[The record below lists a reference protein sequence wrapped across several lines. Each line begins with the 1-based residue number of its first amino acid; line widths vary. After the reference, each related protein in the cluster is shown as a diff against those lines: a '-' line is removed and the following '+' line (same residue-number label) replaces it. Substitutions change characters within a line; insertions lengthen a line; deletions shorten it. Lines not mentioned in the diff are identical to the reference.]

1 MICVGIHGVIR
12 LITCSWFVMCVCV
25 CMCAVCALVAGMKT
39 REGEEQEDDDDDN
52 EGNIN
57 NGTATTTTA
66 TTTTNTTN
74 NNNNNLLLMTTFIG
88 ASVSLQMVL
97 CFFTSADSIPP
108 LGMKAATLNFN
119 PKIVF
124 PTASTCAIELT
135 LPTALKS
142 YEELKKN
149 ADIAFSMHGGFGL
162 I

>member
-1 MICVGIHGVIR
+1 
-12 LITCSWFVMCVCV
+12 
-25 CMCAVCALVAGMKT
+25 MKT

-57 NGTATTTTA
+57 NGTATTTT
-66 TTTTNTTN
+66 TTTT
-74 NNNNNLLLMTTFIG
+74 NNNNLLLMTTFIG

-97 CFFTSADSIPP
+97 CFFTGADSIPP

-135 LPTALKS
+135 
-142 YEELKKN
+142 
-149 ADIAFSMHGGFGL
+149 
-162 I
+162 